1 MKDGEERD
9 LKGAEKIEEVFQ
21 KGFSLDSKV
30 LHYIDSTFSHPSATE
45 IEKILTGE
53 SDFEKETLLKLIFF
67 PDESIQILLEEFLEE
82 ADIREEDVDR
92 ISGYLSARE
101 IQTKIIFPD
110 ERGTIKVIV
119 PPVVLIE
126 FIDHLNM
133 HKKLHG
139 KLDAAVKCI
148 AGDRS
153 RTLAKVKIRNARK
166 EFAGKRLDFLCHYF
180 EKMGSEEESIFDD
193 CLESAI
199 EILQETDDGSDI
211 YHALCIKKA
220 ACFQSLLCAERFEEQ
235 LQKNNIETLL
245 LQGVRPVSVD
255 KDAVLRKMEIIDR
268 ICLAVFG
275 KTEYYEKNLVSLHS
289 TLRSY
294 KI

>member
-1 MKDGEERD
+1 MKAVEERY
-9 LKGAEKIEEVFQ
+9 LKVAGKIDELFQ
-21 KGFSLDSKV
+21 NGFSLDSKI
-30 LHYIDSTFSHPSATE
+30 LHYIYSTFSNPSATE

-53 SDFEKETLLKLIFF
+53 SDFEKESLLRLIFS
-67 PDESIQILLEEFLEE
+67 PDESVQILLEEFLEE
-82 ADIREEDVDR
+82 ANIRKEDVGR
-92 ISGYLSARE
+92 ITGYLSARE
-101 IQTKIIFPD
+101 IQSKIIFPD
-110 ERGTIKVIV
+110 ERGTIKILV
-119 PPVVLIE
+119 PPVVLGE

-166 EFAGKRLDFLCHYF
+166 EIAGKRLDFLCLFF

-220 ACFQSLLCAERFEEQ
+220 ACFQSLLYAERFEEQ

-245 LQGVRPVSVD
+245 LQGVRPVSID

-275 KTEYYEKNLVSLHS
+275 KTE
-289 TLRSY
+289 
-294 KI
+294 